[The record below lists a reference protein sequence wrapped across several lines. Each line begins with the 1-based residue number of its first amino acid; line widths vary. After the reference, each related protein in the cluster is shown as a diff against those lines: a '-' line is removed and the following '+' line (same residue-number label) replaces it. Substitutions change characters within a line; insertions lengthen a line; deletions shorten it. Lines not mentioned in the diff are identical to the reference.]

1 LAKARESL
9 ADHSERRLR
18 LAGRNLLEKGNP
30 WFASLDGLRAEA
42 ANQGRKLV
50 SFANYDYLGLA
61 EHASVKSA
69 AIGSVRAGGVG
80 AQGSRLVGGERR
92 AHGKLE
98 RSIAHFLGFEACL
111 TLVSGFLTNQAV
123 ISHVMTQQD
132 LIVYDQFSHNSI
144 RAGAAAS
151 HGSVVS
157 FRHNDLDDLRSILER
172 NRAKHRNCLVIVEG
186 LYSMDGDIPDLP
198 ALLRLKA
205 EFNFWLLVDEAH
217 SFGVLGATGRGL
229 SEHYGTDPRDIDLLI
244 GTLSKTLGACGGF
257 VCAGGGVI
265 EWMKYTLGGFVYSV
279 GLPPVIAASAQAA
292 LDVLAAE
299 PQRVTLLRENSQFF
313 LELARDAGLDV
324 GVAEGVA
331 VIPVMFP
338 DLESVLVGSDTL
350 LRAGYYAPPIVHVGV
365 PKDAPRIR
373 FFISSEHER
382 GDMVKVV
389 QILRGLSRAEAA
401 KAVETATLVAAQ

>member
-1 LAKARESL
+1 MAKVRESL

-18 LAGRNLLEKGNP
+18 LAGRNLLDNGNP
-30 WFASLDGLRAEA
+30 WFAALDGLRAEA
-42 ANQGRKLV
+42 ANQGRTLI

-61 EHASVKSA
+61 EHASVKLA
-69 AIGSVRAGGVG
+69 AIGAVRAGGVG

-98 RSIAHFLGFEACL
+98 RSLAHFLGFEACL
-111 TLVSGFLTNQAV
+111 TLVSGFLTNQAI
-123 ISHVMTQQD
+123 ISHAMTKQD

-144 RAGAAAS
+144 RAGAGAS
-151 HGSVVS
+151 HASVAS

-198 ALLRLKA
+198 ALLQLKA

-229 SEHYGTDPRDIDLLI
+229 SEHYGTDPKDIDLLV

-257 VCAGGGVI
+257 VCASGGVI
-265 EWMKYTLGGFVYSV
+265 EWLKYTLGGFVYSV

-292 LDVLAAE
+292 LDVLEAE

-313 LELARDAGLDV
+313 LELVRDAGLDV
-324 GVAEGVA
+324 GAAEGVA
-331 VIPVMFP
+331 VVPVMFP
-338 DLESVLVGSDTL
+338 DLPSVLVGSDTL
-350 LRAGYYAPPIVHVGV
+350 LRAGYYAPPIAHVGV
-365 PKDAPRIR
+365 PKNAPRIR
-373 FFISSEHER
+373 FFISAAHER
-382 GDMVKVV
+382 ADMVNVV
-389 QILRGLSRAEAA
+389 DILRGLSHGNGTAAAEKAA
-401 KAVETATLVAAQ
+401 WVAAE

>member
-1 LAKARESL
+1 VSESL
-9 ADHSERRLR
+9 AEHGERRLR

-30 WFASLDGLRAEA
+30 WFASLDALRDQASE
-42 ANQGRKLV
+42 QGRKLV

-69 AIGSVRAGGVG
+69 AINAVRAGGVG

-98 RSIAHFLGFEACL
+98 RSIAEFLGFDACL

-123 ISHVMTQQD
+123 ISHLMTQND

-144 RAGAAAS
+144 RSGSAAS
-151 HGSVVS
+151 HSSVVS
-157 FRHNDLDDLRSILER
+157 FRHNDLGDLRSILER
-172 NRAKHRNCLVIVEG
+172 HRAKHLNCLVVVEG

-229 SEHYGTDPRDIDLLI
+229 SEHYGTDPMEIDLLI

-257 VCAGGGVI
+257 VCASGGVI
-265 EWMKYTLGGFVYSV
+265 EWLKYTLGGFVYSV
-279 GLPPVIAASAQAA
+279 GLPPVIAASALAA
-292 LDVLAAE
+292 LDLLVAE
-299 PQRVTLLRENSQFF
+299 PHRVTILRENSQYF
-313 LELARDAGLDV
+313 LELARGAGLDV

-338 DLESVLVGSDTL
+338 DLGSVLVGSDTL

-373 FFISSEHER
+373 FFISTEHER
-382 GDMVKVV
+382 ADMIKVV
-389 QILRGLSRAEAA
+389 QILRGLSQADGA
-401 KAVETATLVAAQ
+401 KSVGNERLIAAQ

>member
-1 LAKARESL
+1 MRESL
-9 ADHSERRLR
+9 AVHSERRLR

-30 WFASLDGLRAEA
+30 WFASLDALRDQASER
-42 ANQGRKLV
+42 GRKLV

-61 EHASVKSA
+61 EHASVKMA
-69 AIGSVRAGGVG
+69 AISSVRAGGVG

-98 RSIAHFLGFEACL
+98 RSIAGFLGLDACL

-123 ISHVMTQQD
+123 ISHVMTQSD
-132 LIVYDQFSHNSI
+132 LIIYDQFSHNSI
-144 RAGAAAS
+144 RAGSAAS
-151 HGSVVS
+151 HGAAVS
-157 FRHNDLDDLRSILER
+157 FRHNDLGDLRSILER
-172 NRAKHRNCLVIVEG
+172 SRAEHRNCLVVVEG

-229 SEHYGTDPRDIDLLI
+229 SEHYGTDPRDIDLVV

-257 VCAGGGVI
+257 VCANGGVI
-265 EWMKYTLGGFVYSV
+265 EWLKYTLGGFVYSV
-279 GLPPVIAASAQAA
+279 GLPPVIAASALAA
-292 LDVLAAE
+292 LDLLVAE
-299 PQRVTLLRENSQFF
+299 PQRVALLRENSQFF
-313 LELARDAGLDV
+313 LELARGAGLDV

-338 DLESVLVGSDTL
+338 DLGSVLAASDAL
-350 LRAGYYAPPIVHVGV
+350 LNAGYYAPPIVHVGV

-373 FFISSEHER
+373 FFISTEHER
-382 GDMVKVV
+382 ADMVKVV
-389 QILRGLSRAEAA
+389 QLLRGLSQADDAKSVGDERLIAA
-401 KAVETATLVAAQ
+401 H